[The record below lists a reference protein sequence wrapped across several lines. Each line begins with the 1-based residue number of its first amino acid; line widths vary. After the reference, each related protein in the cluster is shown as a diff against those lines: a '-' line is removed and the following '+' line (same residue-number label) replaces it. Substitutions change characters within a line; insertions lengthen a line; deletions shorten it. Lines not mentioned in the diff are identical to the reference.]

1 MIKNKIHSFKQH
13 VKSMS
18 KNRLANLLEH
28 LEQELN
34 NTYSNPKSQSIYNDL
49 EKSHQIDENLKS
61 KYYDILKKLE
71 DAKEK
76 EKELSSINPRLY
88 ELYHLGEC
96 NYYYNGSIS
105 EILEAERLVENLK
118 YELDKLESNNPEL
131 RSLRRIDGTNNEAF
145 LSLHQTNIIQRKIQ
159 IIKNEI
165 LKREQENSPEQL
177 S

>member
-1 MIKNKIHSFKQH
+1 
-13 VKSMS
+13 
-18 KNRLANLLEH
+18 
-28 LEQELN
+28 
-34 NTYSNPKSQSIYNDL
+34 
-49 EKSHQIDENLKS
+49 
-61 KYYDILKKLE
+61 LKKLE